1 MPVAVRISSAVWL
14 RAELPRQ
21 RRFIAGTGIGD
32 EYAAINSAATTEENA
47 PASAMRKPM
56 KIVDKDAGNTTKK
69 ST

>member
-1 MPVAVRISSAVWL
+1 MRPWIATALTASAL
-14 RAELPRQ
+14 
-21 RRFIAGTGIGD
+21 
-32 EYAAINSAATTEENA
+32 AAINSAATTEENA